1 MLLSRIILD
10 LVKKRNDEQEKI
22 IKQAFELHFGFPIEK
37 ADKSKLYRATVFGS
51 TIEQYRYKEETFLLW
66 DNSLE
71 QFEIEKDPECP
82 VCRGEYKY
90 YGKVSGAHTVSMCGK
105 DSMQIIPSNEGEVD
119 FEKYARVLEHQ
130 GKVKY
135 TKYTLDFDD
144 GDVQIK
150 LFKTGRAIIKHVSD
164 EKRARAV
171 YAEYIGL

>member
-1 MLLSRIILD
+1 MLC
-10 LVKKRNDEQEKI
+10 
-22 IKQAFELHFGFPIEK
+22 AYY
-37 ADKSKLYRATVFGS
+37 DKSCDSHELFKGL
-51 TIEQYRYKEETFLLW
+51 
-66 DNSLE
+66 
-71 QFEIEKDPECP
+71 EIEKDPECP